1 MNTNRNDDKLDEL
14 ISGAIGRD
22 KPKFNFDK
30 WKHEHEKKLAFLNY
44 KRPAARFYVP
54 PNRRIYGEL

>member
-30 WKHEHEKKLAFLNY
+30 WKHEHEKEIGIFELQTTSGEVLRSAKQI
-44 KRPAARFYVP
+44 
-54 PNRRIYGEL
+54 RI